1 LNKLF
6 KKGILIILID
16 CIDNLIDWISCIDSI
31 DDLLIDIDYDMD
43 L

>member
-1 LNKLF
+1 
-6 KKGILIILID
+6 LIILID
-16 CIDNLIDWISCIDSI
+16 RIDYIIDWISCIDNV